1 MFIEVE
7 KEKFRALIFTASLK
21 IEGTIYLLPQER
33 MTDYLGEAGRS
44 FIPVTE
50 ATVSSIN
57 SGELLHATQFLSLNK
72 NEIIVISPLAGD
84 Q

>member
-21 IEGTIYLLPQER
+21 IEGTIHLLPQER
-33 MTDYLGEAGRS
+33 MTDYLGEAAKP

-50 ATVSSIN
+50 ATV
-57 SGELLHATQFLSLNK
+57 FSLNK
-72 NEIIVISPLAGD
+72 NEIIVISPLTG

>member
-21 IEGTIYLLPQER
+21 IEGTIHLLPQER
-33 MTDYLGEAGRS
+33 MTDYLGEAAKP

-50 ATVSSIN
+50 ATVFSIT
-57 SGELLHATQFLSLNK
+57 GELLYATQVLS
-72 NEIIVISPLAGD
+72 
-84 Q
+84 